1 MYDVADRSARY
12 STCVGWASRFDKPLR
27 YTNLSSGA
35 QSCPIRA
42 PHRLALFSLVL
53 KAQGIPLLC
62 SFIHPV
68 LSIRV
73 SQISRLTVQCGTER
87 NCAIQSIR
95 MDLARKMLLHSD
107 PRCVICQRF
116 SGANRQ
122 WFVKQTV

>member
-62 SFIHPV
+62 SFIY
-68 LSIRV
+68 S
-73 SQISRLTVQCGTER
+73 
-87 NCAIQSIR
+87 CAIDSSR
-95 MDLARKMLLHSD
+95 
-107 PRCVICQRF
+107 P
-116 SGANRQ
+116 N
-122 WFVKQTV
+122 